1 METNGLS
8 SHHYGQPS
16 PSFAL
21 EEDEGRMAPYTTLT
35 AAVAHAAKAMPRV
48 NEEPTA
54 AASRRDLRA
63 LPATTRA
70 RAPLRGVLRRVALLA
85 LYVMAA
91 TQFVGAYLYL
101 EFPYVDLHRWEY
113 GYERLPFQTRLLLA
127 PLYRLVDTA
136 PWSTH
141 YAESLARNQYF
152 FPHGVTAGMVLD
164 FYSGIACVLFS
175 GWVAVRL
182 YEAGSRRRLVG
193 PLVFPIFLGLCVL
206 AYVLHTVQN
215 FRYVYDLP
223 SLAAF
228 AGGFYLIYFRKPLLW
243 FVLLFTVATLNRE
256 TTLLLLPFWALS
268 QSLGPD
274 GRIRWRTL
282 GSPGVL
288 GVVGALTVYWAVWHH
303 MVFGIF
309 ATNASEYYPR
319 LLFNLKCFVR
329 LRYWPQLAS
338 AFGFLWPFL
347 ILYRRHLRD
356 AQLRAWLLV
365 LPVWYAFMLLW
376 AIVTETRVFGELI
389 PFLAPVAAILAEEV
403 FAAKVLQQ
411 NLDSGRPA
419 GSLLR
424 KSRAA

>member
-1 METNGLS
+1 MSMLAEKTEVQTATLS
-8 SHHYGQPS
+8 RRSVQSLP
-16 PSFAL
+16 PAL
-21 EEDEGRMAPYTTLT
+21 RMPIW
-35 AAVAHAAKAMPRV
+35 AAV
-48 NEEPTA
+48 
-54 AASRRDLRA
+54 RRLA
-63 LPATTRA
+63 WLAFY
-70 RAPLRGVLRRVALLA
+70 VL
-85 LYVMAA
+85 AA

-136 PWSTH
+136 SWSTH
-141 YAESLARNQYF
+141 YADRLARNQYF
-152 FPHGVTAGMVLD
+152 FPHGVTAGLALE
-164 FYSGIACVLFS
+164 FYLGIVCVLFS

-182 YEAGSRRRLVG
+182 YQAGTRRGLLG

-206 AYVLHTVQN
+206 MYVLHTVQN

-228 AGGFYLIYFRKPLLW
+228 AGGFYLIYFRKPLVW
-243 FVLLFTVATLNRE
+243 FVLLFAVATLNRE
-256 TTLLLLPFWALS
+256 TTLLLLPFWAIS
-268 QSLGPD
+268 QTVGPD
-274 GRIRWRTL
+274 ARIRWRLLTSTRVL
-282 GSPGVL
+282 CVL
-288 GVVGALTVYWAVWHH
+288 GALGAYWALWHH
-303 MVFGIF
+303 VVYGIF
-309 ATNASEYYPR
+309 STNASEYYPR

-347 ILYRRHLRD
+347 IVYRRHLRD

-376 AIVTETRVFGELI
+376 AIVTETRVFGELM

-403 FAAKVLQQ
+403 FAAK
-411 NLDSGRPA
+411 
-419 GSLLR
+419 LLR
-424 KSRAA
+424 QGLGGGPTTGPLFSKSRAA